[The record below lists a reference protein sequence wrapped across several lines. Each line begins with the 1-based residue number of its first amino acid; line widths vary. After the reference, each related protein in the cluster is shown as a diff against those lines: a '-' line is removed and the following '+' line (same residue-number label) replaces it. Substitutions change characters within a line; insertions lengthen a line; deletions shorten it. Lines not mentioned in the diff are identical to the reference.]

1 MILGR
6 RSAMV
11 AAARFLAA
19 SGLVIGSTG
28 NVSVRTKGGFLITPT
43 RRRYD
48 ELRPWQIVDFHRRA
62 DLLRRHAEPSRESSL
77 HRLIYEARP
86 DVGAV
91 VHHHGPF
98 STAASQAGDELLP
111 GLEEREYFEIG
122 SVRVAAPAAAG
133 SRALAE
139 SCIAALGA
147 GRAVLLAGHGLV
159 AVGSNLTQ
167 ALDISVAVEHEA
179 QVSSLAARASAR

>member
-1 MILGR
+1 V
-6 RSAMV
+6 V
-11 AAARFLAA
+11 AAARSLPAA
-19 SGLVIGSTG
+19 GLVIGSTG
-28 NVSVRTKGGFLITPT
+28 NVSVRTGNGFLITPT
-43 RRRYD
+43 RRRHD
-48 ELRPWQIVDFHRRA
+48 ELRPWQIVDFHRGC
-62 DLLRRHAEPSRESSL
+62 DLLRRRAEPSRESLL
-77 HRLIYEARP
+77 HRLIYETRP

-98 STAASQAGDELLP
+98 STAASLADEGLLL

-122 SVRVAAPAAAG
+122 SVRVAAPAPAG

-159 AVGSNLTQ
+159 AVGSSLTQ
-167 ALDISVAVEHEA
+167 ALDISLAVEHEA
-179 QVSSLAARASAR
+179 RVSSLALTAAR